1 LQFYLLRAFHSKGVG
16 TPVKERQTMQ
26 TGTTI
31 WYDAKKGIGFVNPDD
46 GGDDVFVHM
55 RALKASGLKQ
65 IKEGDRVA
73 FELAEDPETGRS
85 AAANISI
92 LTPEEAALLKKPA
105 AVARAPQP
113 KAEKPKSDAS
123 AFADLGLNVEIVRT
137 LGFMDYTTP
146 TPIQAQAIPAL
157 IKGRDIVGLAQT
169 GTGKTAAFCLPILQN
184 LLDNPIELKKR
195 ASTVVIMSPTR
206 ELALQ
211 IHKAL
216 SDFGKR
222 MPFKFAAVIGGAP
235 IRKQIRTLEK
245 GVDVLVATPGRLE
258 DLVSQKALRLD
269 QTNVVVLDEADQ
281 MMDIGFMPAIKRIL
295 ALTSKSRQ
303 TLLFSATMPKAI
315 KELTRDHLNDPVE
328 VTVAPVSSTA
338 ERIDQSLMFL
348 TKGNKGVA
356 LERISKANL
365 GKRII
370 VFARTKH
377 GSDKLVK
384 WLATQDV
391 KADAIHGNKSQGQR
405 QRALLE
411 FRKGT
416 VPMLIA
422 TDIAARGIDIPGVEV
437 VVNFDLPNVPE
448 SYVHRIGRTA
458 RAGASGR
465 AISFCAPDEY
475 KQLRDIQKLLGTEIR
490 EEHISGLTAAPEMSF
505 APDKTPRSKR
515 RSPNKGKPRAAGGG
529 GRPAGGGGRP
539 TGGKPSGPKKHFSPG
554 GRGKPKR

>member
-1 LQFYLLRAFHSKGVG
+1 
-16 TPVKERQTMQ
+16 MQ

-46 GGDDVFVHM
+46 GSGDVFVHM

-73 FELAEDPETGRS
+73 FEMADDPETGRS

-113 KAEKPKSDAS
+113 NAEKPNADAS

-137 LGFMDYTTP
+137 LGFMDYSTP

-184 LLDNPIELKKR
+184 LLDNPTELKKR

-235 IRKQIRTLEK
+235 IRQQIRTLEK

-295 ALTSKSRQ
+295 GLTSKSRQ
-303 TLLFSATMPKAI
+303 TMLFSATMPKAI

-384 WLATQDV
+384 WLSTQDV

-411 FRKGT
+411 FRKGN

-422 TDIAARGIDIPGVEV
+422 TDIAARGIDIPGVEI

-515 RSPNKGKPRAAGGG
+515 RSPNKGKPRAAGGATGGGTGGG
-529 GRPAGGGGRP
+529 GRPAGGGGGGGRP

-554 GRGKPKR
+554 GRSKPKR